1 MMTIL
6 VLLLIATSS
15 YVQSFTALLP
25 KLPHKYAVVS
35 SPLSVRWMTPAKED
49 AAASKKDP
57 IEVVEEYRDN
67 LSNSRTAP
75 GHHDGQEKKV
85 Q

>member
-1 MMTIL
+1 MTMKLIIS
-6 VLLLIATSS
+6 LLIATF
-15 YVQSFTALLP
+15 YNVQSFTMIPA
-25 KLPHKYAVVS
+25 ASSRTTVVQ
-35 SPLSVRWMTPAKED
+35 WKMTPNENPSNKD
-49 AAASKKDP
+49 A

-85 Q
+85 KQQPKL